1 LTEGCYYLAVER
13 NRYHFS
19 LKENLNKRFADR
31 RATIPPA
38 QVEEQIRDEIQKT
51 FSAGSGLER
60 VYFAEKTIQIADRP
74 TVTLVVLSP
83 DQSLQDEKATASFV
97 ENMIREYGT
106 SSRTFK
112 SAVIFCVPE
121 SPDTLR
127 EDARKV
133 LAWEAIEDDDLKLD
147 ETQVHQLAENIKKAR
162 RDLKET
168 IWRTYKNLMLLGKDN
183 TVKRVDLG
191 LVHSSAATDLVSLIV
206 SRLNSDGD
214 LETKGISPSFLIR
227 NWPPAFKE
235 WSTKSVRDAFF
246 ASPQFPRLTNPDV
259 LRDTISRGVGNG
271 LLGYVGKTVNGY
283 KPFSFNQALMTADV
297 EFSEEMFI
305 VTKETA
311 EAYLKTRAA
320 SPASATSPVPS
331 APTPPA
337 AGTAVPVDLIP
348 SAPPASSTAPSL
360 TWTGEIPPQKWMN
373 FYTKVLSKFASA
385 RGLKLTVKVEVSPE
399 GGVSK
404 QKLDET
410 KSALRELGLN
420 DDIST
425 K

>member
-1 LTEGCYYLAVER
+1 
-13 NRYHFS
+13 
-19 LKENLNKRFADR
+19 
-31 RATIPPA
+31 
-38 QVEEQIRDEIQKT
+38 
-51 FSAGSGLER
+51 
-60 VYFAEKTIQIADRP
+60 
-74 TVTLVVLSP
+74 
-83 DQSLQDEKATASFV
+83 
-97 ENMIREYGT
+97 
-106 SSRTFK
+106 
-112 SAVIFCVPE
+112 
-121 SPDTLR
+121 
-127 EDARKV
+127 
-133 LAWEAIEDDDLKLD
+133 
-147 ETQVHQLAENIKKAR
+147 
-162 RDLKET
+162 
-168 IWRTYKNLMLLGKDN
+168 MLLGKDN

-191 LVHSSAATDLVSLIV
+191 LVHSSAATDLISLIIG
-206 SRLNSDGD
+206 RLSSDGD

-271 LLGYVGKTVNGY
+271 LLGYVGKTANGY

-311 EAYLKTRAA
+311 ETYLKTRAS
-320 SPASATSPVPS
+320 SPASATAPVPS
-331 APTPPA
+331 APIPA
-337 AGTAVPVDLIP
+337 APGTAVPVDLIP
-348 SAPPASSTAPSL
+348 PTSPASSTASGL

-373 FYTKVLSKFASA
+373 FYTKVLSKFATA
-385 RGLKLTVKVEVSPE
+385 RGLKLTVKVEVLPE

-420 DDIST
+420 DDVNLGQRS
-425 K
+425 